1 MTTKPKTVLGDLA
14 DWELPS
20 LEARMGK
27 LITFLQRRQ
36 LSIAL
41 DRDSLGEQVYS
52 QLWEHVRELGA
63 TAANE
68 AVAGWMQGAADGRP
82 DLCVS
87 FAYLEGD
94 SEAEPLTILYSV
106 GALDGSRMEL
116 RRIDLEET
124 LLEEVMV
131 DNDEEAEL
139 NRRRRRSRLMAA
151 HLRKLAD
158 KIDNV
163 LGPSP
168 SDGNLGSLTLLK

>member
-1 MTTKPKTVLGDLA
+1 MSTKPRTVLGDLA

-20 LEARMGK
+20 LEKRMGQ
-27 LITFLQRRQ
+27 LITHLQRKK
-36 LSIAL
+36 LSITL

-52 QLWEHVRELGA
+52 QLWDHIRELGA

-68 AVAGWMQGAADGRP
+68 AVAGWMAGVADGCP
-82 DLCVS
+82 ELCVA

-94 SEAEPLTILYSV
+94 SEAEPLTIVYSV

-131 DNDEEAEL
+131 DNLEDADL
-139 NRRRRRSRLMAA
+139 RRRRRRARKMAE

-158 KIDNV
+158 KVDSV
-163 LGPSP
+163 FGGSSP
-168 SDGNLGSLTLLK
+168 VTKP